1 MSWLMRLLS
10 KASRVDM
17 TDVMAQQTGDD
28 LMQLIKE
35 LIL

>member
-1 MSWLMRLLS
+1 MSWVVRMLAR
-10 KASRVDM
+10 AARVDM

-28 LMQLIKE
+28 LLQLLKE